1 MRVNTALNP
10 SRRFYEL
17 DLIRF
22 VAAFAVMMYHYT
34 YRGTLPGG
42 YLSFKFPILGPVFQ
56 YGDLGVPLF
65 FIISGFVILMTAQK
79 REWFGFVISR
89 IVRLYPAYW
98 FAVTLTAVVILVADN
113 SRFSVGLAQYLANLT
128 MIQQAFDVQDVDGV
142 YWSLYVELIFYFW
155 VFLVSITRQ
164 ITRADKILG
173 VWLAASVAIN
183 VFGGL
188 TFTNL
193 DFWILPRWSFYF
205 IAGGAF
211 FLIHQ
216 RGPSVYLASLAF
228 VSYIM
233 AMRLELQFMERG
245 NPYIVGGLIT
255 LFFLVFAAISL
266 DWTPPVKAPW
276 MITIGLLTYPL
287 YLIHQNIGY
296 LLLSEL
302 HGTLPRLWS
311 VVVVVTIMLAGS
323 YLIATQV
330 ERRLGSVLKMGS
342 SHVLEIVA
350 TVRRGLKIQEAEQR

>member
-42 YLSFKFPILGPVFQ
+42 YLPFKFPILGPVFQ

-65 FIISGFVILMTAQK
+65 FIISGFVILMSAQK
-79 REWFGFVISR
+79 REWLGFAISR

-98 FAVTLTAVVILVADN
+98 FSVTLTAIVILMAQN
-113 SRFSVGLAQYLANLT
+113 NRFSVGPVQYLANLT
-128 MIQQAFDVQDVDGV
+128 MIQQLFNIQDVDGV

-155 VFLVSITRQ
+155 VFLISITRQ
-164 ITRADKILG
+164 ITKADKILG

-188 TFTNL
+188 TFTDL
-193 DFWILPRWSFYF
+193 DFWILPRWSCYF

-216 RGPSVYLASLAF
+216 RGPSVYLATLAL
-228 VSYIM
+228 VSYVQAIG
-233 AMRLELQFMERG
+233 LEVEYLERG
-245 NPYIVGGLIT
+245 NPYVVGGLIS

-276 MITIGLLTYPL
+276 MISAGLLTYPL

-296 LLLSEL
+296 LLLAEL
-302 HGTLPRLWS
+302 HGTIPRLWS
-311 VVVVVTIMLAGS
+311 VAVVVTIMLAGS
-323 YLIATQV
+323 YLIATQI
-330 ERRLGSVLKMGS
+330 ERPLGSLLKKGAS
-342 SHVLEIVA
+342 RLLAIIAAVHPS
-350 TVRRGLKIQEAEQR
+350 LKIQAAEQR

>member
-1 MRVNTALNP
+1 MRIDTAPNP
-10 SRRFYEL
+10 GRRFYEL
-17 DLIRF
+17 DLMRF

-56 YGDLGVPLF
+56 YGDMGVPLF

-98 FAVTLTAVVILVADN
+98 FSVTLTAVVILAAHN
-113 SRFSVGLAQYLANLT
+113 NRYSVGLGQYLANLT
-128 MIQQAFDVQDVDGV
+128 MIQQVFDIQDVDGV

-164 ITRADKILG
+164 IANADKILG

-188 TFTNL
+188 TFTGL
-193 DFWILPRWSFYF
+193 DFWILPRWSCYF

-216 RGPSVYLASLAF
+216 RGPSVYLAALALI
-228 VSYIM
+228 SYVM
-233 AMRLELQFMERG
+233 AIGLEVQHLERG
-245 NPYIVGGLIT
+245 NPYVVGGLIS
-255 LFFLVFAAISL
+255 LFFLIFAAISL

-276 MITIGLLTYPL
+276 MISIGLLTYPL

-296 LLLSEL
+296 LLLEEL
-302 HGTLPRLWS
+302 HGTIPRLGS
-311 VVVVVTIMLAGS
+311 LAVVVTIVLAGS
-323 YLIATQV
+323 YLIATQI
-330 ERRLGSVLKMGS
+330 ERPIGAMLKKGANRALETVAAVHPRLKV
-342 SHVLEIVA
+342 
-350 TVRRGLKIQEAEQR
+350 QEAEQR